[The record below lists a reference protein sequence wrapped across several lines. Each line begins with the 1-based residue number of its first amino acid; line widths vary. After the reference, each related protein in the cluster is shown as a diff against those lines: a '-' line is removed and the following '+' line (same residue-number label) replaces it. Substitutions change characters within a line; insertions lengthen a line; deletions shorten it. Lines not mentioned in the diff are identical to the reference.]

1 MYHFISQNKNKT
13 YQNQHREGININ
25 SLVLFYSGVLSASFT
40 ITNNCT
46 YTVWPGASTQR
57 GEAPSPTGF
66 VLQRGES
73 KALSIPNGW
82 NGRFWG
88 RTHCSVDP
96 LGNFVC
102 GTGDCGSGKLECND
116 NAARPVTLVEF
127 ALNGFAGLDFYDVSL
142 VDGFNLPVLVV
153 PQGGNGSCRS
163 TGCVGDLNAACP
175 SELRVPVAGGNETMA
190 CRSAC
195 QTFGGPQHCCGRI
208 YGTNCTT
215 TSYSRFFKEA
225 CPRAYNNQ
233 YDDTNTTFTCP
244 STAYVITFCP
254 TIGSEKPSNGGHR
267 NASKELPLV
276 NNTMVSVDGDEA
288 SHALPRFQHGQLLAL
303 AIAVLG
309 ASWPLPL
316 F

>member
-1 MYHFISQNKNKT
+1 MTSVSDFLLFISL
-13 YQNQHREGININ
+13 QHVFI
-25 SLVLFYSGVLSASFT
+25 SGVLSASFT
-40 ITNNCT
+40 LTNNCT
-46 YTVWPGASTQR
+46 YTVWPGVYPQTK
-57 GEAPSPTGF
+57 EPLSPTGF

-73 KALSIPNGW
+73 KTLSIPNSWSGT
-82 NGRFWG
+82 FWG
-88 RTHCSVDP
+88 RTHCTVDP

-102 GTGDCGSGKLECND
+102 GTGDCESGKLECTQTGGE
-116 NAARPVTLVEF
+116 PVTLVEF
-127 ALNGFAGLDFYDVSL
+127 SLNGFSDPDFYDVSL

-163 TGCVGDLNAACP
+163 TGCVEDLNVACP
-175 SELRVPVAGGNETMA
+175 SELRVPVEGGNEIMA

-215 TSYSRFFKEA
+215 TSYSNFFKEA

-233 YDDTNTTFTCP
+233 FDATDTTFRCA

-254 TIGSEKPSNGGHR
+254 TIGSEKPSN
-267 NASKELPLV
+267 APKELPLV
-276 NNTMVSVDGDEA
+276 NNTMVSVDGHDA
-288 SHALPRFQHGQLLAL
+288 SHALPRFQHGQLLVL
-303 AIAVLG
+303 AVAVLG